1 MADLILAIEWLEEWF
16 FQTPL
21 NEKTVHFRLK
31 RAPVFFYESQSC
43 SYITFL
49 GGTNLDQLEDLV
61 TPEVGINTFQID
73 MAGEH
78 KLTDKEMMAAM
89 DKISGL
95 GGLAML
101 YAENGA
107 IIQVRIT
114 TL

>member
-1 MADLILAIEWLEEWF
+1 M
-16 FQTPL
+16 
-21 NEKTVHFRLK
+21 
-31 RAPVFFYESQSC
+31 
-43 SYITFL
+43 
-49 GGTNLDQLEDLV
+49 
-61 TPEVGINTFQID
+61 GINTFQID

-114 TL
+114 L